1 MQNLNWLCHVLWVR
15 CQRRLDVAYQIGRN
29 QELLAMH
36 PDSYHSKDLIDDDV
50 SVTDK
55 KKQDTNLLDCA
66 ARSRG
71 RSAV

>member
-1 MQNLNWLCHVLWVR
+1 
-15 CQRRLDVAYQIGRN
+15 
-29 QELLAMH
+29 MH

-55 KKQDTNLLDCA
+55 KKQDTNLLDYA